1 MLFEAVRLLDEVRL
15 EAPVKA
21 GQVVVPNVL
30 GTGADHCSHPQH
42 GKGTVKPVCQQKTTA
57 LSWNFDI

>member
-30 GTGADHCSHPQH
+30 GTGADIVATAAWKRH
-42 GKGTVKPVCQQKTTA
+42 GKAGVSAENNGSV
-57 LSWNFDI
+57 LEF